1 MDDAVQSLATLGDV
15 WACGGGER
23 QQRFAAATRE
33 VGDDSDALFDHNAP
47 AAHPGPRG
55 GGGGLLLLLLW
66 RWRPRLETGPRA
78 PLLLQLRSA
87 FARARR

>member
-55 GGGGLLLLLLW
+55 GGGGLLLLW

>member
-15 WACGGGER
+15 WACGDGER

-33 VGDDSDALFDHNAP
+33 VGDDGDALFDDNAP
-47 AAHPGPRG
+47 AAHSGPRG
-55 GGGGLLLLLLW
+55 GGGGLLLLR